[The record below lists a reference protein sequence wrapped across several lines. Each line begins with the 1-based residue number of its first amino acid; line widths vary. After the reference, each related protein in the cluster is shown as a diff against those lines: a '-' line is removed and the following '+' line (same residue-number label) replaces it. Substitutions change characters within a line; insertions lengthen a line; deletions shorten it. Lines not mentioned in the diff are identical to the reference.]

1 MSHSLR
7 AHMNGSLAVRRT
19 FGFTLLELMVTIA
32 IAAILAVIGVPSFR
46 EYILNQRIK
55 NASYDLI
62 SALTLAR
69 SEAITRNT
77 SARLIA
83 TGGSWN
89 GGWCVTT
96 TDCTTPLL
104 THEAFNPGIDIDA
117 VLAGTSTAGPTT
129 ITYGLNGRTSSAS
142 TVFAITPATELNGV
156 KTRYV
161 TICLS
166 GLPRGTTDDS
176 GGC

>member
-1 MSHSLR
+1 MASHATRR
-7 AHMNGSLAVRRT
+7 AL
-19 FGFTLLELMVTIA
+19 GFTLLELMVTIA
-32 IAAILAVIGVPSFR
+32 VAAILAVIAVPSFR
-46 EYILNQRIK
+46 EFILNQRIK

-77 SARLIA
+77 NVSVIA
-83 TGGSWN
+83 TGGSWK

-96 TDCTTPLL
+96 TDCTAALL
-104 THEAFNPGIDIDA
+104 THEAFNPGVDIEA

-129 ITYGLNGRTSSAS
+129 ITYGLNGRTSSAA
-142 TVFAITPATELNGV
+142 TVFTIAPATDVSGV

-166 GLPRGTTDDS
+166 GLPRGTLSDS